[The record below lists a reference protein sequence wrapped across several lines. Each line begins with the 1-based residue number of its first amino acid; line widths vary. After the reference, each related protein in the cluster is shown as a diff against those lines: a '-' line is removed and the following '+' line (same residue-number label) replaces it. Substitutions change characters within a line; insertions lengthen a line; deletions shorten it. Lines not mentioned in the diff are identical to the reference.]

1 MTNKNNEIKGY
12 MLEDMLQADVAR
24 KFNESER
31 LEYFVSIYGNF
42 YSRHKNTGR
51 VIQMKV
57 IPDGEGY
64 LRCQI
69 SGKTTNVHITVAEV
83 FLRKRDRAKNEVI
96 HHLDGDRTNN
106 NLSNLNI
113 TTQSNNIKY
122 AWKDKKERTR
132 LTYEKAEQIRLLHEV
147 EGMTFNGLARMF
159 DCSATSI
166 RQILLGLTF
175 IKKPK

>member
-1 MTNKNNEIKGY
+1 
-12 MLEDMLQADVAR
+12 
-24 KFNESER
+24 
-31 LEYFVSIYGNF
+31 SIYDNF
-42 YSRHKNTGR
+42 YSRHKNPGR

-57 IPDGEGY
+57 IPDRERY
-64 LRCQI
+64 MRCQI
-69 SGKTTNVHITVAEV
+69 RGKNTNVHITIAEV
-83 FLRKRDRAKNEVI
+83 FLSKSKRAKNEVI
-96 HHLDGDRTNN
+96 QHLDGDRTNN

-166 RQILLGLTF
+166 RQILL
-175 IKKPK
+175 